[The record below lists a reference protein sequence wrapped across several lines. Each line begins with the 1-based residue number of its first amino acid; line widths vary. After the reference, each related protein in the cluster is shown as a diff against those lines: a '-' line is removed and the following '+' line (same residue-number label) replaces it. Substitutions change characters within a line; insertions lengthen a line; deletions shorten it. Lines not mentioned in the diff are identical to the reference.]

1 MLKTISRPSE
11 DISEYAPRLI
21 KTKIEA
27 DKIGLLIGPGG
38 KTIRQIQETTGTI
51 IEIEEDGTVLIA
63 GTDRDWAKKALDHV
77 EALTATVQVGKIY
90 QGTVNSIREFGAFL
104 EILPGRDGLCHVSEI
119 SSGYIDNVADLIRV
133 GDEFA
138 VQVIEVDDHGRI
150 KLSRRRAL
158 EELGEE
164 DPLAEKIQKMSE
176 GRGERGE
183 GRDERGEGRG
193 ERGDRGRRGDGG
205 DRSGGRRRQSRGGGG
220 GGRRS

>member
-1 MLKTISRPSE
+1 M
-11 DISEYAPRLI
+11 
-21 KTKIEA
+21 
-27 DKIGLLIGPGG
+27 
-38 KTIRQIQETTGTI
+38 
-51 IEIEEDGTVLIA
+51 LIA

-164 DPLAEKIQKMSE
+164 DPLAEQIQKMSE

-183 GRDERGEGRG
+183 GRGERGEGRG
-193 ERGDRGRRGDGG
+193 DRGEGRGDRGDRGRRGDRGDGG

-220 GGRRS
+220 GGGRRS

>member
-1 MLKTISRPSE
+1 
-11 DISEYAPRLI
+11 
-21 KTKIEA
+21 
-27 DKIGLLIGPGG
+27 
-38 KTIRQIQETTGTI
+38 
-51 IEIEEDGTVLIA
+51 
-63 GTDRDWAKKALDHV
+63 
-77 EALTATVQVGKIY
+77 
-90 QGTVNSIREFGAFL
+90 REFGAFL

-164 DPLAEKIQKMSE
+164 DPLAEQIQKMSE
-176 GRGERGE
+176 GRG
-183 GRDERGEGRG
+183 DRGEGRG
-193 ERGDRGRRGDGG
+193 DRGEGRGDRGEGRGDRGDRGRRGDRGDGG

-220 GGRRS
+220 GGGRRS

>member
-1 MLKTISRPSE
+1 M
-11 DISEYAPRLI
+11 
-21 KTKIEA
+21 
-27 DKIGLLIGPGG
+27 
-38 KTIRQIQETTGTI
+38 
-51 IEIEEDGTVLIA
+51 
-63 GTDRDWAKKALDHV
+63 
-77 EALTATVQVGKIY
+77 
-90 QGTVNSIREFGAFL
+90 
-104 EILPGRDGLCHVSEI
+104 
-119 SSGYIDNVADLIRV
+119 

-164 DPLAEKIQKMSE
+164 DPLAEQIQKMSE

-183 GRDERGEGRG
+183 GRGERGEGRG